1 MGTFIGRLK
10 EEDSK
15 LLIELYLLLMLILL
29 NLGFK
34 KLSSHDRMIFFISFL
49 LILCNSVILLA
60 KFKILTKELLRD
72 IVTTLFQ
79 ICLIIFLLLLLASQ
93 FRNEIK
99 EYINLNYFLAVVII
113 LGIYVFLRSEKQ
125 EKRIEIKRSD
135 YYFIFLCGIV
145 GCLIVWYKL
154 KNLGTLS
161 YLISLLS
168 GILIITLSFL
178 LLEEE
183 KSPEVEEKA
192 PEVSISPEKPIRL
205 PEEKHVEY
213 VDIRKEE
220 LKKIEIE
227 KIRVINRLWTK
238 FVMKVDSFVTKVEGA
253 RPDDFFELYKTHREL
268 LEFYKNFTSKFDEY
282 IPQEERRQ
290 ILKKFHHC
298 SSILADLL
306 DKL

>member
-1 MGTFIGRLK
+1 MGTIIGRLK

-29 NLGFK
+29 NLGFG

-49 LILCNSVILLA
+49 LILCNSMILLA

-72 IVTTLFQ
+72 IATTLFQ

-125 EKRIEIKRSD
+125 KKRIEIKRSD

-183 KSPEVEEKA
+183 KA
-192 PEVSISPEKPIRL
+192 PEVSISPKKLIRL

-227 KIRVINRLWTK
+227 KIKVINRLWTK

-253 RPDDFFELYKTHREL
+253 RPDDFFELYKTHGEL
-268 LEFYKNFTSKFDEY
+268 LEFYKNFASKFDEY

>member
-1 MGTFIGRLK
+1 METIIGRLK

-29 NLGFK
+29 NLGFG
-34 KLSSHDRMIFFISFL
+34 KLSSHDRTMFFISFL
-49 LILCNSVILLA
+49 LILCNSMILLA

-125 EKRIEIKRSD
+125 EKRIEIRRSD

-183 KSPEVEEKA
+183 KA
-192 PEVSISPEKPIRL
+192 PEVSISPKKLIRL
-205 PEEKHVEY
+205 SEEKHVEY

-227 KIRVINRLWTK
+227 KIKVINRLWTK

-253 RPDDFFELYKTHREL
+253 RPDDFFELYKTHGEL
-268 LEFYKNFTSKFDEY
+268 LEFYKNFASKFDEY